1 MKKIENLIYEIRGKQ
16 VMLDSDLAKL
26 YECKNGTKDI
36 NKAVNRNTNKFPEN
50 YYFQLTETEYKN
62 LKFQNET
69 SSSNNYGGIRKMPYV
84 FTEQGVYM
92 LATILRTKV
101 ASDIT
106 MRIIDAFVYIRRYLS
121 DVTGS
126 NMLVNHEERILKLE
140 EQFNKFSSKRNTI
153 IYEGKIYDAYS
164 VMLDIF
170 NEAKDE
176 IIIVDN
182 YVNKELLDILREVI
196 KLFIRGKFCI

>member
-1 MKKIENLIYEIRGKQ
+1 MENSIILKENEKIENLIYEIRGKQ
-16 VMLDSDLAKL
+16 VMSDSDLAKL
-26 YECKNGTKDI
+26 YECK

-92 LATILRTKV
+92 LATVLRTKV

-126 NMLVNHEERILKLE
+126 NMLVNHEERILKL
-140 EQFNKFSSKRNTI
+140 
-153 IYEGKIYDAYS
+153 
-164 VMLDIF
+164 
-170 NEAKDE
+170 
-176 IIIVDN
+176 
-182 YVNKELLDILREVI
+182 
-196 KLFIRGKFCI
+196 